1 MFIQP
6 IPMWWG
12 SNDNWAYLVVDD
24 ESRDALIIDPAN
36 PEDHWDHAGGNEEI
50 VTPNLTL
57 SEARTVKES
66 RKLQVMDSIC
76 FFFQDGDQRA
86 VFTGDTLFTGGCGR
100 FFEGTA
106 EEMHVALN
114 KHLASLPDDTVVFPG
129 HEYTGSNAKFAIS
142 VSHSE
147 PVQQLLSFSD
157 ANPVTVGKYTIG
169 HEKVAQNS
177 HGFGCEHLTDIL
189 CLATQCV
196 HETGYIPST
205 PTSPTFSPM
214 SPSYWWPD
222 EADDSLPHWRDHV
235 DEMTLLPNPRP
246 HALTPPGFQD
256 EDPSEMIERPVPLF
270 QKSPWFKLPPNIRR
284 DILRL
289 AFGDR
294 RLHMSLS
301 FRQKH
306 TSDDEKVDSWQWFG
320 GICHRGEKKLR
331 LQGIPGGQQ
340 RFWEDDC
347 KDGNTELGEAGIM
360 SWLLSCRQKWP
371 LQRENEAY
379 AGHHDEHTNAIRRLV
394 HPYHLDVDHLSVV
407 LNTLSS
413 TSFPNLRR
421 LCISFEKEYN
431 EHRLSNPEVH
441 DIIVNRLMQFVK
453 SRPKFKECT
462 FALPRR
468 VFDTITKDVR
478 PEDPNAPGPSRPCKQ
493 VWCDSDGNM
502 HAMHA
507 PFANSYPAPPPYV
520 DNREDFGFWM
530 LRID

>member
-1 MFIQP
+1 MSGEAMISHIGQ
-6 IPMWWG
+6 
-12 SNDNWAYLVVDD
+12 LV
-24 ESRDALIIDPAN
+24 
-36 PEDHWDHAGGNEEI
+36 
-50 VTPNLTL
+50 
-57 SEARTVKES
+57 
-66 RKLQVMDSIC
+66 
-76 FFFQDGDQRA
+76 
-86 VFTGDTLFTGGCGR
+86 
-100 FFEGTA
+100 
-106 EEMHVALN
+106 
-114 KHLASLPDDTVVFPG
+114 
-129 HEYTGSNAKFAIS
+129 
-142 VSHSE
+142 
-147 PVQQLLSFSD
+147 
-157 ANPVTVGKYTIG
+157 
-169 HEKVAQNS
+169 
-177 HGFGCEHLTDIL
+177 
-189 CLATQCV
+189 
-196 HETGYIPST
+196 
-205 PTSPTFSPM
+205 
-214 SPSYWWPD
+214 
-222 EADDSLPHWRDHV
+222 
-235 DEMTLLPNPRP
+235 
-246 HALTPPGFQD
+246 PPQ
-256 EDPSEMIERPVPLF
+256 
-270 QKSPWFKLPPNIRR
+270 
-284 DILRL
+284 RL
-289 AFGDR
+289 AAVT
-294 RLHMSLS
+294 SLKI
-301 FRQKH
+301 R
-306 TSDDEKVDSWQWFG
+306 
-320 GICHRGEKKLR
+320 
-331 LQGIPGGQQ
+331 
-340 RFWEDDC
+340 
-347 KDGNTELGEAGIM
+347 
-360 SWLLSCRQKWP
+360 WP

>member
-1 MFIQP
+1 MDNSPETGRVLDPDQP
-6 IPMWWG
+6 EMQG
-12 SNDNWAYLVVDD
+12 
-24 ESRDALIIDPAN
+24 
-36 PEDHWDHAGGNEEI
+36 
-50 VTPNLTL
+50 
-57 SEARTVKES
+57 
-66 RKLQVMDSIC
+66 
-76 FFFQDGDQRA
+76 
-86 VFTGDTLFTGGCGR
+86 
-100 FFEGTA
+100 A
-106 EEMHVALN
+106 EEAEQYPSPH
-114 KHLASLPDDTVVFPG
+114 
-129 HEYTGSNAKFAIS
+129 
-142 VSHSE
+142 
-147 PVQQLLSFSD
+147 QWSD
-157 ANPVTVGKYTIG
+157 YYHI
-169 HEKVAQNS
+169 
-177 HGFGCEHLTDIL
+177 D
-189 CLATQCV
+189 
-196 HETGYIPST
+196 IPST

-246 HALTPPGFQD
+246 HALTPPGFQY

-360 SWLLSCRQKWP
+360 SWLLSCRQNNTIAMSGEAMISHIGQLVPPQRLAAVTSLKIRWP